1 MVVTNLA
8 KMRITDKWL
17 STIMTPNRHVR
28 DYYADGA
35 NGRLTIRLVTGKPAQ
50 AIFHRALLREVKSR
64 GDVVLLA
71 RALQV
76 DLKSE

>member
-17 STIMTPNRHVR
+17 STIMTPDRYVR
-28 DYYADGA
+28 DYYADGK

-50 AIFHRALLREVKSR
+50 AIFDRTLLREVKSR

-76 DLKSE
+76 NLKSE

>member
-1 MVVTNLA
+1 MVVKNLA

-17 STIMTPNRHVR
+17 GEIMTPNRHVR
-28 DYYADGA
+28 DYYADGE

-50 AIFHRALLREVKSR
+50 AIFDRTLLREVKSR
-64 GDVVLLA
+64 GDVILIA

-76 DLKSE
+76 ELKSE